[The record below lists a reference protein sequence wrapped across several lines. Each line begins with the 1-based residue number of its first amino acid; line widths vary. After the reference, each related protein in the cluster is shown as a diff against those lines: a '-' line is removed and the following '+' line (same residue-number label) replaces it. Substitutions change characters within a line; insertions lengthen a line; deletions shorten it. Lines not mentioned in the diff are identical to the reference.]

1 MPSEKYKMDRKNAI
15 MQINGEYKNFIKK
28 FFVCMKEMDFA
39 IRPAF

>member
-28 FFVCMKEMDFA
+28 FFCVHEGDGL
-39 IRPAF
+39 RD